1 MDVFLYILTHNI
13 LPIICIVCLGFLMG
27 KKFPM
32 DVKTLSKLNFY
43 VFVPTFTFYQIYTTV
58 LPDSMLWV
66 LIFALSL
73 LLLNHLLARG
83 IGRVRKYDTGMRNAF
98 MNALMFY
105 NSGNIGVPLITLVF
119 SGVPFIIDG
128 ETPYLAPALAL
139 QIVVLIVQNLSVNTL
154 GFYNASMGKKMG
166 WKEALISIFTMPTVY
181 AIPVA
186 FLLKYC
192 LPYDLTQFPLWA
204 AVVYLKNGLVPI
216 ALFTLGVQLSRT
228 KVAKPSL
235 DVGMAVFLRLIG
247 GPLLRY
253 ASDSGVSFRQ
263 LHGAGPDDV
272 FRCTDSSEYRSDRN
286 GTGQL
291 SGLCSADGV
300 VCDTPQPLIPDLCC
314 LSLQNHVPY
323 LILGMPCKIYPFT
336 GHFPVNV
343 L

>member
-1 MDVFLYILTHNI
+1 MDVYLYKQTHNI

-119 SGVPFIIDG
+119 SGVPFIIDE

-247 GPLLRY
+247 GPLL
-253 ASDSGVSFRQ
+253 AM
-263 LHGAGPDDV
+263 LLILV
-272 FRCTDSSEYRSDRN
+272 FRFDNFTAQVLMMSSSVPTALNTALIAMERDNYPDFAAQ
-286 GTGQL
+286 TVLYATLL
-291 SGLCSADGV
+291 S
-300 VCDTPQPLIPDLCC
+300 P
-314 LSLQNHVPY
+314 LSLTCVVF
-323 LILGMPCKIYPFT
+323 LSRTM
-336 GHFPVNV
+336 FPI
-343 L
+343 

>member
-139 QIVVLIVQNLSVNTL
+139 QIS
-154 GFYNASMGKKMG
+154 
-166 WKEALISIFTMPTVY
+166 
-181 AIPVA
+181 
-186 FLLKYC
+186 
-192 LPYDLTQFPLWA
+192 
-204 AVVYLKNGLVPI
+204 
-216 ALFTLGVQLSRT
+216 
-228 KVAKPSL
+228 
-235 DVGMAVFLRLIG
+235 
-247 GPLLRY
+247 
-253 ASDSGVSFRQ
+253 
-263 LHGAGPDDV
+263 
-272 FRCTDSSEYRSDRN
+272 RSDRPEPVRQYA
-286 GTGQL
+286 GILQCQHGKKD
-291 SGLCSADGV
+291 GLE
-300 VCDTPQPLIPDLCC
+300 TRL
-314 LSLQNHVPY
+314 
-323 LILGMPCKIYPFT
+323 
-336 GHFPVNV
+336 
-343 L
+343 

>member
-98 MNALMFY
+98 MNSLMFY

-166 WKEALISIFTMPTVY
+166 WKDALISVFTMPTVY
-181 AIPVA
+181 AIPLA

-228 KVAKPSL
+228 RIAKPSL

-247 GPLLRY
+247 GPLLAMLLILLFRFDNFTAQVLMMSSAVPTALNTALIAMERDNYPDFAAQTVLY
-253 ASDSGVSFRQ
+253 AT
-263 LHGAGPDDV
+263 L
-272 FRCTDSSEYRSDRN
+272 
-286 GTGQL
+286 L
-291 SGLCSADGV
+291 S
-300 VCDTPQPLIPDLCC
+300 P
-314 LSLQNHVPY
+314 LSLTCVVF
-323 LILGMPCKIYPFT
+323 LSRTM
-336 GHFPVNV
+336 FPV
-343 L
+343 

>member
-1 MDVFLYILTHNI
+1 
-13 LPIICIVCLGFLMG
+13 
-27 KKFPM
+27 
-32 DVKTLSKLNFY
+32 
-43 VFVPTFTFYQIYTTV
+43 
-58 LPDSMLWV
+58 MLWV
-66 LIFALSL
+66 LIFALFL

-247 GPLLRY
+247 GPLL
-253 ASDSGVSFRQ
+253 AM
-263 LHGAGPDDV
+263 LLILV
-272 FRCTDSSEYRSDRN
+272 FRFDNFTAQVLMHVLPLQPTALNTALIAMERDNYPDFAAQ
-286 GTGQL
+286 TVLYATLL
-291 SGLCSADGV
+291 S
-300 VCDTPQPLIPDLCC
+300 P
-314 LSLQNHVPY
+314 LSLTCVVF
-323 LILGMPCKIYPFT
+323 LSRTM
-336 GHFPVNV
+336 FPI
-343 L
+343 

>member
-66 LIFALSL
+66 LIFALSM

-181 AIPVA
+181 AIPLA

-228 KVAKPSL
+228 KVSKPSL

-247 GPLLRY
+247 GPLLAMLLILLFRFDNFTAQVLMMSSAVPTALNTALIAMERDNYPDFAAQTVLY
-253 ASDSGVSFRQ
+253 AT
-263 LHGAGPDDV
+263 L
-272 FRCTDSSEYRSDRN
+272 
-286 GTGQL
+286 L
-291 SGLCSADGV
+291 S
-300 VCDTPQPLIPDLCC
+300 P
-314 LSLQNHVPY
+314 LSLTCVVF
-323 LILGMPCKIYPFT
+323 LSRTM
-336 GHFPVNV
+336 FPI
-343 L
+343 

>member
-43 VFVPTFTFYQIYTTV
+43 VFVPTFTFYQIYTTT

-166 WKEALISIFTMPTVY
+166 WKDALISVFTMPTVY
-181 AIPVA
+181 AIPLA

-247 GPLLRY
+247 GPLL
-253 ASDSGVSFRQ
+253 AM
-263 LHGAGPDDV
+263 LLILV
-272 FRCTDSSEYRSDRN
+272 FRFDNFTAQVLMMSSAVPTALNTALIAMERDNYPDFAAQ
-286 GTGQL
+286 TVLYATLL
-291 SGLCSADGV
+291 S
-300 VCDTPQPLIPDLCC
+300 P
-314 LSLQNHVPY
+314 LSLTCVVF
-323 LILGMPCKIYPFT
+323 LSRTM
-336 GHFPVNV
+336 FPI
-343 L
+343 

>member
-83 IGRVRKYDTGMRNAF
+83 IGCVRKYDTGMRNAF

-247 GPLLRY
+247 GPLL
-253 ASDSGVSFRQ
+253 AM
-263 LHGAGPDDV
+263 LLILV
-272 FRCTDSSEYRSDRN
+272 FRFDNFTAQVLMMSSAVPTALNTALIAMERDNYPDFAAQ
-286 GTGQL
+286 TVLYATLL
-291 SGLCSADGV
+291 S
-300 VCDTPQPLIPDLCC
+300 P
-314 LSLQNHVPY
+314 LSLTCVVF
-323 LILGMPCKIYPFT
+323 LSRTM
-336 GHFPVNV
+336 FPI
-343 L
+343 

>member
-247 GPLLRY
+247 GPLL
-253 ASDSGVSFRQ
+253 AM
-263 LHGAGPDDV
+263 LLILV
-272 FRCTDSSEYRSDRN
+272 FRFDNFTAQVLMMSSAVPTALNTALIAMERDNYPDFAAQ
-286 GTGQL
+286 TVLYATLL
-291 SGLCSADGV
+291 S
-300 VCDTPQPLIPDLCC
+300 P
-314 LSLQNHVPY
+314 LSLTCVVF
-323 LILGMPCKIYPFT
+323 LSRTM
-336 GHFPVNV
+336 FPI
-343 L
+343 

>member
-247 GPLLRY
+247 GPLL
-253 ASDSGVSFRQ
+253 AM
-263 LHGAGPDDV
+263 LLILV
-272 FRCTDSSEYRSDRN
+272 FRFDNFTAQVLMMSSAVPTALNTALIAMEQDNYPDFAAQ
-286 GTGQL
+286 TVLYATLL
-291 SGLCSADGV
+291 S
-300 VCDTPQPLIPDLCC
+300 P
-314 LSLQNHVPY
+314 LSLTCVVF
-323 LILGMPCKIYPFT
+323 LSRTM
-336 GHFPVNV
+336 FPI
-343 L
+343 

>member
-43 VFVPTFTFYQIYTTV
+43 VFVPTFTFYQIYTTA

-73 LLLNHLLARG
+73 LLLNHLLACG

-166 WKEALISIFTMPTVY
+166 WKDALISVFTMPTVY
-181 AIPVA
+181 AIPLA

-247 GPLLRY
+247 GPLL
-253 ASDSGVSFRQ
+253 AM
-263 LHGAGPDDV
+263 LLILV
-272 FRCTDSSEYRSDRN
+272 FRFDNFTAQVLMMSSAVPTALNTALIAMERDNYPDFAAQ
-286 GTGQL
+286 TVLYATLL
-291 SGLCSADGV
+291 S
-300 VCDTPQPLIPDLCC
+300 P
-314 LSLQNHVPY
+314 LSLTCVVF
-323 LILGMPCKIYPFT
+323 LSRTM
-336 GHFPVNV
+336 FPI
-343 L
+343 